1 MNTNL
6 QKIKDVIYTSNLSI
20 IEQEELTDLFSRA
33 KDEELEGLAT
43 LISHNTAMVRL
54 MSDNYQAK
62 IAAYATGDADLWK
75 NILDKEQ
82 QMLAEY
88 AKEDQS

>member
-1 MNTNL
+1 MNTYL
-6 QKIKDVIYTSNLSI
+6 QKIKDVVYTSDLSI

-33 KDEELEGLAT
+33 KDEDLEGIAT
-43 LISHNTAMVRL
+43 LITHNTAMVRL

-62 IAAYATGDADLWK
+62 QAAFATGDAELWR

-82 QMLAEY
+82 AMLADY
-88 AKEDQS
+88 AKQEQE